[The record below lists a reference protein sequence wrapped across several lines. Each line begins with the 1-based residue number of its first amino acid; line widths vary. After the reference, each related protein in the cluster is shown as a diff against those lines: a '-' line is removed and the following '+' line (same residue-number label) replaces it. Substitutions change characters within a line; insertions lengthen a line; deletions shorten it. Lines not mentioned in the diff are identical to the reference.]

1 LLGIFLA
8 APVIGSVR
16 VVLIYVH
23 AKLIDQ
29 DPFPPEEKA
38 VGEVYPGEIDAI
50 LFDLDG
56 TLIETDDVA
65 VQTLAR
71 RIQPLQRFMPGFETE
86 RSARSLLMTLEAP
99 TTRILAFL
107 DRFGF
112 DDDVLD
118 LSDRI
123 RRLRGLSSGRSFQP
137 IDGVAD
143 TLRELSRRYYLG
155 IVTTRS
161 HHEAQAF
168 LAQQNLT
175 ELVQAVTGRDDTWR
189 IKPHPSPV
197 LHTAEQLGVSVD
209 RCLLVGDSKV
219 DIEAAR
225 AAGARS
231 VGVLSGFG
239 TQDQLERAG
248 ADRVLKTT
256 NDLNHW
262 L

>member
-1 LLGIFLA
+1 M
-8 APVIGSVR
+8 
-16 VVLIYVH
+16 VLIYVH
-23 AKLIDQ
+23 AKLIDR
-29 DPFPPEEKA
+29 DPFPPEEEA

-56 TLIETDDVA
+56 TLVETDDIA
-65 VQTLAR
+65 VQALAR
-71 RIQPLQRFMPGFETE
+71 RIQPLQRLVPGLETE
-86 RSARSLLMTLEAP
+86 RSARNLLMTLEAP

-107 DRFGF
+107 DRFGI

-118 LSDRI
+118 LGDRI
-123 RRLRGLSSGRSFQP
+123 RRLRGLSTSRSLQP
-137 IDGVAD
+137 VDGVAD

-175 ELVQAVTGRDDTWR
+175 ELVQAITGRDDTWR

-197 LHTAEQLGVSVD
+197 LHTAEKLGVSIE
-209 RCLLVGDSKV
+209 RCLLVGDSQV
-219 DIEAAR
+219 DIEAAC

-239 TQDQLERAG
+239 TRDQLERAG
-248 ADRVLKTT
+248 ADRVLSTA
-256 NDLNHW
+256 NELNNW
-262 L
+262 M